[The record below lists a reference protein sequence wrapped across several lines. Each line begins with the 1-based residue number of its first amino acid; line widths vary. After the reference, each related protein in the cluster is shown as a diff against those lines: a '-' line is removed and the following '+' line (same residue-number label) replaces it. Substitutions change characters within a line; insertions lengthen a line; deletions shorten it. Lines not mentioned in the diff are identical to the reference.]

1 MVHRDLKAENL
12 LLDENMNIKLAG
24 FGFSNE
30 FTPGSKLD
38 TFCGSPPYAAPE
50 LFQGKKYNGLEVDV
64 WSLGVIL
71 YTLVSGSLPFDGQ
84 NLKELRE
91 RVLRGKYRIP
101 FYMSTDCENLLKRFL
116 VLDPSKRSTLE
127 AIMSDRWPN
136 LTFEE
141 SELKPFVEPE
151 QDLSD
156 PVRIERMLKMGFT
169 LDEIQTN
176 LRENRYNDVYATYLL
191 LGRDGSLRGATT
203 GSHPSSYQFST
214 PRQMSIEQ
222 QPHTNGL
229 DHPYRNTPPINSILQ
244 PTSPRKP
251 PSHEYDVPAP
261 NIAPKGKPRSQ
272 SMRPRMSQPVPSKGR
287 PEEALLTDLRR
298 MGIRQTIV
306 NTNTPVYGER
316 SNTLPHQEEERQ
328 RRKTQN
334 YEDPRFS
341 NKRSAHNTPFQSPRT
356 DIDPTFRPVTAPTG
370 DDFIDPSSHHGQRF
384 VRQLPERATISIP
397 KEKRGRQ
404 TQGPDMSPYGYDPLM
419 SLTDDRRPSLM
430 NRLTSKFSK
439 KSGVIEDTT
448 KPRSLRFTWNMRTT
462 SSMDAHDVITEIK
475 RVLDIQRVDYDTRDK
490 FLLLCSLG
498 DEAQEDFLQ
507 WEMEVCKLPRL
518 YVNWSGLRDL

>member
-12 LLDENMNIKLAG
+12 LLDENMNIKLAD

-38 TFCGSPPYAAPE
+38 TFCGSAPYAAPE
-50 LFQGKKYNGLEVDV
+50 LFQGKKYNGPEVDV

-101 FYMSTDCENLLKRFL
+101 FYVSTDCENLLKRFL

-136 LTFEE
+136 LT
-141 SELKPFVEPE
+141 
-151 QDLSD
+151 
-156 PVRIERMLKMGFT
+156 
-169 LDEIQTN
+169 
-176 LRENRYNDVYATYLL
+176 
-191 LGRDGSLRGATT
+191 
-203 GSHPSSYQFST
+203 
-214 PRQMSIEQ
+214 
-222 QPHTNGL
+222 
-229 DHPYRNTPPINSILQ
+229 ILQ

-261 NIAPKGKPRSQ
+261 NVAPKGSPRSQ

-370 DDFIDPSSHHGQRF
+370 DDFIDPPSHHGQRF
-384 VRQLPERATISIP
+384 VRQLPERATIAIP
-397 KEKRGRQ
+397 KEKWGRQ
-404 TQGPDMSPYGYDPLM
+404 TQSPEMSLYGYDPLM
-419 SLTDDRRPSLM
+419 SLTDNRRPSLM
-430 NRLTSKFSK
+430 N
-439 KSGVIEDTT
+439 
-448 KPRSLRFTWNMRTT
+448 
-462 SSMDAHDVITEIK
+462 
-475 RVLDIQRVDYDTRDK
+475 
-490 FLLLCSLG
+490 
-498 DEAQEDFLQ
+498 
-507 WEMEVCKLPRL
+507 
-518 YVNWSGLRDL
+518 